1 MMRSFMLLACIAAT
15 ASSASAPPAATLTCQ
30 SCTHSVAELLK
41 QVPVLTRTKG
51 VREGDKELALGDA
64 LPSMCAGNVFSGLAS
79 APELAAAC
87 KAFAVPGGA
96 IEAALLAGKPAA
108 EACAAL
114 CEGVAEGER
123 KPAAKAAPKAPKGGA
138 ASAGGG
144 AKGAKA
150 TPKFR
155 EGSVDDPRVKAAL
168 KAKAARDARKG
179 RGKKPAAEVE
189 EVEEGAGDL

>member
-1 MMRSFMLLACIAAT
+1 MRTFLLAALACIAAC
-15 ASSASAPPAATLTCQ
+15 SAAALPAATLTCQ

-41 QVPVLTRTKG
+41 QVPILTRTKG

-79 APELAAAC
+79 ASELAGAC

-108 EACAAL
+108 EACAAM

-123 KPAAKAAPKAPKGGA
+123 KPAAKAAPKAAKGA
-138 ASAGGG
+138 AAAGGGGG

-179 RGKKPAAEVE
+179 KGKKPAAQEE